1 MIIAC
6 PACSTR
12 YVVPDSAIGVQG
24 RTVRCAKCKHS
35 WFQDGPEIEVP
46 QAAPVPEPTPAPP
59 PPPPP
64 PVSEPP
70 VTGPVQ
76 QDARP
81 GFSES
86 LLPERSEQPA
96 SSVEAPPAPEPEEEP
111 VEEPEAGSES
121 FTSDPPLPEESA
133 YTDETGEEDAYS
145 EEEDWDYS
153 QFDSEPP
160 FRRRRNL
167 LRFWTVAAT
176 IFAAFAIGTVVAVSY
191 WGLPE
196 WVPVTR
202 PAFGLTQ
209 PDLVLD
215 FPNDQQDRHQ
225 LPNGTEY
232 FGASGTVTNVGRET
246 RTIPNILIQL
256 RDERERVVFNW
267 EVTPPQR
274 TIAPG
279 ETVTIN
285 EAMTDVPK
293 SAKYADFG
301 WKAN

>member
-35 WFQDGPEIEVP
+35 WFQEGPEVELP
-46 QAAPVPEPTPAPP
+46 QAAPVPAPP
-59 PPPPP
+59 PPPPAP
-64 PVSEPP
+64 EPVR
-70 VTGPVQ
+70 
-76 QDARP
+76 QDTRP

-86 LLPERSEQPA
+86 LLPERDT
-96 SSVEAPPAPEPEEEP
+96 PPAPPIERAPPLEEP
-111 VEEPEAGSES
+111 PAAEPEAEQVEEESEDDGA
-121 FTSDPPLPEESA
+121 FASDPPLPEESA
-133 YTDETGEEDAYS
+133 YTDETDGDEAYS
-145 EEEDWDYS
+145 EDEDWDQS

-167 LRFWTVAAT
+167 LRFWTVAAA

-196 WVPVTR
+196 WIPVTR
-202 PAFGLTQ
+202 PAFGLAQ

-215 FPNDQQDRHQ
+215 FPKGQQDRHQ

-256 RDERERVVFNW
+256 RDERERVVFDW

-279 ETVTIN
+279 EIVTIN